1 MIWHVKEHCLIISL
15 AGLLVILPLRAFK
28 NSCEAACV
36 FLYSTATQVSPNCT
50 IYSALLVT
58 TQLALASIRFFFF
71 FQSKH
76 KMCTGFKWSLLNSRY
91 LNVLWYTFTFY
102 FADDIIQVPWTVC
115 LHWWIFILTQTG
127 SNGPKKMRKKD
138 LAQFVCRWHLLWYLV
153 IDAIQT
159 FLSMTS
165 SVQILFQSPYLW

>member
-1 MIWHVKEHCLIISL
+1 MCISVQYGHSGISKL
-15 AGLLVILPLRAFK
+15 HNLFCITGNHP
-28 NSCEAACV
+28 
-36 FLYSTATQVSPNCT
+36 
-50 IYSALLVT
+50 
-58 TQLALASIRFFFF
+58 ASFSKHSFFFCFF

>member
-1 MIWHVKEHCLIISL
+1 MIWHVKEHRLIISL

-36 FLYSTATQVSPNCT
+36 FLYSTATQVSPKCT

-58 TQLALASIRFFFF
+58 THLALASICFFYI
-71 FQSKH
+71 QSWH
-76 KMCTGFKWSLLNSRY
+76 KVCTGFKWSLLNSRY

-102 FADDIIQVPWTVC
+102 FADDIIQVPENC
-115 LHWWIFILTQTG
+115 LHWWTQPS
-127 SNGPKKMRKKD
+127 SNGSEKWRKV

-153 IDAIQT
+153 IDAIET

-165 SVQILFQSPYLW
+165 SVQIVFQSPYLW